1 MRVTS
6 LTQLLEVAVKYYLIP
21 NMAFKGHHPIIPVRV
36 GINPTTAIAN
46 PLSTRHA
53 WDIKLLHSQQGIW

>member
-1 MRVTS
+1 MRVS
-6 LTQLLEVAVKYYLIP
+6 PLNSAVEVAVKCYLIP

-36 GINPTTAIAN
+36 GINPTTAIVN

-53 WDIKLLHSQQGIW
+53 WDIKLLNSQQGIW

>member
-6 LTQLLEVAVKYYLIP
+6 LNSVVEVAVKCYLIP

-36 GINPTTAIAN
+36 GINPTTAIVN
-46 PLSTRHA
+46 PLSTRHP
-53 WDIKLLHSQQGIW
+53 